1 MENGR
6 ESNGMI
12 TGTFIG
18 HPKGFG
24 FVRTEGQKEDLFV
37 AERDTG
43 GAFHQDTVE
52 AAVLS
57 RPGRGKRQEARIVRI
72 LKRGMPA
79 LVGTFERTEDH
90 FGFVKP
96 DNPRFCRDIFVSGE
110 NSFGAV
116 TGHKVVVQI
125 ADYGTNGKNPE
136 GRIVEILGHR
146 NEPGVDVLSIVK
158 EFDLPVE
165 FPQEVLRQAAA
176 IPQEITETVCR
187 GRRDLRDALTI
198 TIDGEDTKDR
208 DDAVS
213 LHVEEGQYH
222 LGIHI
227 ADVAAYVAE
236 GSSLDREALK
246 RGTSVYLADRV
257 IPMLPPALSN
267 GICSLNEGVDRLTL
281 SCLMTIDGRGEIT
294 DYEICESV
302 IRVDRCMTYTAVQAL
317 LTEDPG
323 TGAEEFSEKDLAVVP
338 MLGRMKELAEL
349 LRARRKKRG
358 SVDFDFP
365 ECKIRLDKK
374 GRPVA
379 VEAYERNAATDLIE
393 DFMLAANE
401 TVAQHFYWLDV
412 PFVYRVHDTPEGER
426 IRKLVSFI
434 GNLGYSM
441 KAVGRKH
448 AKVSSEEVHPK
459 EIQKLLAKTAGT
471 PQETLIGRLALRS
484 MKQAKYSTE
493 CTGHFGLA
501 CGFYCHFTSPIR
513 RYPDLQIHRIIKEQ
527 LKGEL
532 GEDRAAHYRS
542 ILPEVAK
549 RSSQTERQANE
560 AERETEKL
568 KKAQFM
574 RRRIGQC
581 FDGVISGITDWGI
594 YVELPNT
601 VEGLVPVAGLKDDYY
616 VYHENT
622 YEMVGEVTGRVFRL
636 GMPLRVRVEDCDL
649 INRTIDFSLAED

>member
-125 ADYGTNGKNPE
+125 ADYGTNGRNPE

-222 LGIHI
+222 LGVHI

-236 GSSLDREALK
+236 GAFK
-246 RGTSVYLADRV
+246 RYL
-257 IPMLPPALSN
+257 
-267 GICSLNEGVDRLTL
+267 
-281 SCLMTIDGRGEIT
+281 
-294 DYEICESV
+294 
-302 IRVDRCMTYTAVQAL
+302 
-317 LTEDPG
+317 
-323 TGAEEFSEKDLAVVP
+323 FSE
-338 MLGRMKELAEL
+338 
-349 LRARRKKRG
+349 RG
-358 SVDFDFP
+358 S
-365 ECKIRLDKK
+365 
-374 GRPVA
+374 GQA
-379 VEAYERNAATDLIE
+379 DL
-393 DFMLAANE
+393 
-401 TVAQHFYWLDV
+401 
-412 PFVYRVHDTPEGER
+412 
-426 IRKLVSFI
+426 
-434 GNLGYSM
+434 
-441 KAVGRKH
+441 
-448 AKVSSEEVHPK
+448 
-459 EIQKLLAKTAGT
+459 
-471 PQETLIGRLALRS
+471 
-484 MKQAKYSTE
+484 
-493 CTGHFGLA
+493 
-501 CGFYCHFTSPIR
+501 
-513 RYPDLQIHRIIKEQ
+513 
-527 LKGEL
+527 
-532 GEDRAAHYRS
+532 
-542 ILPEVAK
+542 
-549 RSSQTERQANE
+549 
-560 AERETEKL
+560 
-568 KKAQFM
+568 
-574 RRRIGQC
+574 
-581 FDGVISGITDWGI
+581 
-594 YVELPNT
+594 ELPDDNRWPGGDY
-601 VEGLVPVAGLKDDYY
+601 GL
-616 VYHENT
+616 
-622 YEMVGEVTGRVFRL
+622 
-636 GMPLRVRVEDCDL
+636 
-649 INRTIDFSLAED
+649 